1 MTVSMWRAVV
11 FEARS
16 LGICQREREKERQIY
31 SIKLTHKRLK
41 WCGDS
46 FAKYSPSTIQP
57 NKRRKH
63 ACSNRPVSDT
73 VTLMKP
79 AVTRYTLPKPR
90 NTRGS
95 LTARF
100 WKWNFS
106 RTPGLENRKQLN
118 IAGVVIGRLLN
129 KRHATKLI
137 AYVSNLQFSYQRVDS
152 DGVLFRS
159 FTAAVVERGTWQ

>member
-1 MTVSMWRAVV
+1 MVCIAANKRKLMTVSMWRAVV

-73 VTLMKP
+73 QQWHWWSQLSL
-79 AVTRYTLPKPR
+79 ATRSRSLE
-90 NTRGS
+90 TREDLWQLDSGS
-95 LTARF
+95 ETF
-100 WKWNFS
+100 
-106 RTPGLENRKQLN
+106 LEHQDSK
-118 IAGVVIGRLLN
+118 IE
-129 KRHATKLI
+129 
-137 AYVSNLQFSYQRVDS
+137 SNLTSRELWSGDCWTKDTRPS
-152 DGVLFRS
+152 
-159 FTAAVVERGTWQ
+159 W